1 MDEKYDVSGS
11 GSRGQAAA
19 TWRPVASEGAGDTG
33 DTRRILLL
41 MEGRGNR
48 QQLENQLSA
57 RYRLVHLDRG
67 QLPAEGFDL
76 AIADGPAL
84 KRWQDE
90 LFEAKNAQQ
99 PVFLPVMLMLPRA
112 ELRSRASRLRSLVDD
127 FVISPIDRAEF
138 LERVEILLRT
148 RRQAQAQREELVR
161 IVNYDRATSLPN
173 RNLFHEQV
181 RTAMV
186 AAKAKGEPIHIVAV
200 HTAFTRVFETFGQ
213 RGLDQAAA
221 ACTERLCH
229 LAGEDVGLARLGIE
243 SWGAMLHDDV
253 SPLDRV
259 IPLCTRLGKL
269 DRRSIEVGGE
279 PIHLKA
285 RTGIASYP
293 QDGNDAEAVINAANI
308 AATQANEGEPAF
320 YSAGRRETMLHHLR
334 TEAALHDALEQEQ
347 FELWLQPKLALADN
361 RVVGAEA
368 LIRWRLPTGELVPPA
383 RFIPVAES
391 TGFIRRI
398 TPWVL
403 ATACRIAAGL
413 RADGERNFV
422 LAVNVTPADV
432 SDVGFATWLQAL
444 CAEHDLPPQ
453 AIELELT
460 ETMLCETSVET
471 IGRLRTLREAG
482 FGIAIDDFGTGYS
495 SLGYLQQL
503 PVDTLKI
510 DKQFIDGVPGV
521 EGSDT
526 VHVRSSTWHANSGSK
541 PWPRASKA
549 RNSLRTCAPLAWAW
563 GRAFT
568 SPARCRLPTLGSG
581 WQNGKSMARGFQRR
595 SAMGPDMALRL
606 PK

>member
-1 MDEKYDVSGS
+1 MDEKHDVSGA
-11 GSRGQAAA
+11 GPRGQAAA
-19 TWRPVASEGAGDTG
+19 AWRPVASEGAGDTD

-48 QQLENQLSA
+48 QQLEKQLSA
-57 RYRLVHLDRG
+57 RYRVVHLDKG
-67 QLPAEGFDL
+67 QLPAEDFDL
-76 AIADGPAL
+76 AIADAPAL

-99 PVFLPVMLMLPRA
+99 PVLLPVMLMLPRA
-112 ELRSRASRLRSLVDD
+112 ELRSRAGRLRSLVDD
-127 FVISPIDRAEF
+127 FVISPIDRTEF

-148 RRQAQAQREELVR
+148 RHQAQAQRDELVR

-186 AAKAKGEPIHIVAV
+186 AAKAKGESVHIVAV
-200 HTAFTRVFETFGQ
+200 HTPLTRVFETFGQ

-221 ACTERLCH
+221 ACAERFCH

-243 SWGAMLHDDV
+243 GWGAMLHDDA

-269 DRRSIEVGGE
+269 DRRSIEVAGE
-279 PIHLKA
+279 SIHLKA
-285 RTGIASYP
+285 RIGIASYP
-293 QDGNDAEAVINAANI
+293 NDGSDAETVINAANI
-308 AATQANEGEPAF
+308 AAAQANEGEPAF
-320 YSAGRRETMLHHLR
+320 YSADRRAAMLHHLR
-334 TEAALHDALEQEQ
+334 TEAALHDALKQEQ

-368 LIRWRLPTGELVPPA
+368 LIRWRLPSGELVPPG

-403 ATACRIAAGL
+403 ATACRIAAAL
-413 RADGERNFV
+413 RADGERDFV
-422 LAVNVTPADV
+422 LAVNVTPADL
-432 SDVGFATWLQAL
+432 DADFAERLQAL
-444 CAEHDLPPQ
+444 CAQHALPPQ

-460 ETMLCETSVET
+460 ETMFCETST
-471 IGRLRTLREAG
+471 DIIDRLRTLREAG

-495 SLGYLQQL
+495 SLSYLHQL

-510 DKQFIDGVPGV
+510 DKQFVDGVPGV

-526 VHVRSSTWHANSGSK
+526 VTRAIIHLAREFGLETVAEGIENEEQLAYLRAAGVGLGQGFHIARPMPAADFAGWLAKWKTHSPSFSG
-541 PWPRASKA
+541 A
-549 RNSLRTCAPLAWAW
+549 
-563 GRAFT
+563 
-568 SPARCRLPTLGSG
+568 
-581 WQNGKSMARGFQRR
+581 
-595 SAMGPDMALRL
+595 
-606 PK
+606 